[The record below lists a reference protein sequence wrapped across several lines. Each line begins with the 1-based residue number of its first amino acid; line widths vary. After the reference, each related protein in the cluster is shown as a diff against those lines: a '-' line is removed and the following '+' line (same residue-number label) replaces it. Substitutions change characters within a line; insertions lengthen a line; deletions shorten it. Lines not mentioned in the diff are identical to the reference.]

1 MNLLRNFLAVPLA
14 ALLGI
19 YTPFLYMKLILFIES
34 FLCSLNRIFPFI
46 YECSVDGGYILF
58 IIPEIY
64 FWIYIQTIVAGALGG
79 LTTIYL
85 ALKITKDE
93 NNLLYISLF
102 LTSLIIT
109 SLNVYG
115 DIQKELV
122 VAVAR
127 VLGDLAMF
135 GVAGLYPLY
144 MAINN
149 KKLSDEMDMND

>member
-1 MNLLRNFLAVPLA
+1 MNLVRNFLAVPVA
-14 ALLGI
+14 AILGI
-19 YTPFLYMKLILFIES
+19 YTPFLYMNLTVWIES
-34 FLCSLNRIFPFI
+34 FFCSLNRFFPFMF
-46 YECSVDGGYILF
+46 ECSIDGGYILF

-64 FWIYIQTIVAGALGG
+64 FWIYFQTIVAGVLGG

-122 VAVAR
+122 VAIAR
-127 VLGDLAMF
+127 ILGHLAMF
-135 GVAGLYPLY
+135 SVAGLYPLY
-144 MAINN
+144 MAIKN
-149 KKLSDEMDMND
+149 KKLSDEI

>member
-1 MNLLRNFLAVPLA
+1 MNLIRNFLAVPVA

-19 YTPFLYMKLILFIES
+19 FTPFLYMKFAVWIEA
-34 FLCSLNRIFPFI
+34 FFCSLNRIFPFM
-46 YECSVDGGYILF
+46 YECSIDGGYILF

-64 FWIYIQTIVAGALGG
+64 FWIYIQTIVSGALGG

-93 NNLLYISLF
+93 NNLIYISLF

-127 VLGDLAMF
+127 ILGDLAMF

-144 MAINN
+144 MVINN
-149 KKLSDEMDMND
+149 KKLSDEMK